1 MRAVKVYE
9 AKEFASDIVSEIE
22 RFWSFPEFERFYL
35 VNEEEIEKKEEDWKR
50 EISRVWHN
58 DREEYQRQLSRM
70 YSVISYLE
78 RMLEEIEG
86 DEFILQFS

>member
-9 AKEFASDIVSEIE
+9 AKEFASDIASEIE

-50 EISRVWHN
+50 SFVSLFPN
-58 DREEYQRQLSRM
+58 
-70 YSVISYLE
+70 YLE
-78 RMLEEIEG
+78 SKNHAIWN
-86 DEFILQFS
+86 